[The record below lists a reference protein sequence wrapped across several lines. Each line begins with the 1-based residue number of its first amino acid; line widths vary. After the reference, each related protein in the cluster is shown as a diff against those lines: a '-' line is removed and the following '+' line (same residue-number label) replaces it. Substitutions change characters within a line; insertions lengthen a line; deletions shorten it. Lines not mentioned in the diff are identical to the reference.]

1 MLHSALLHATC
12 CRIDNFAAHAQANS
26 CSCCRRRS
34 LRRCCCCSCCQLSVG
49 RVAWVYANC
58 SSFSYG
64 CDARGERL
72 LATHDHDHCP
82 ATALA
87 AAASASAAQLLS
99 SSCSGRLIS
108 IANIFT
114 YSQCQLPQPPVS
126 PSPAAI
132 CCPGV
137 DNDNVAHSSCFG
149 CIFINGLPFRFYVQL
164 YFSLARY
171 FSLPSTAL
179 ALLHIWPL
187 DLLFRLLLLLLLR
200 NLVERIINNHFSM
213 HIAFLFR
220 VLISVCLRI
229 TICLASSQSIV
240 EC

>member
-1 MLHSALLHATC
+1 MQHVAELT
-12 CRIDNFAAHAQANS
+12 I
-26 CSCCRRRS
+26 S
-34 LRRCCCCSCCQLSVG
+34 LRMRRQTVAVAAVAAPVSYCCCCQLSVG

-64 CDARGERL
+64 FGARGERL

-114 YSQCQLPQPPVS
+114 YSQCQLPQTEPQPPVS

-187 DLLFRLLLLLLLR
+187 DLLFPPPPP
-200 NLVERIINNHFSM
+200 
-213 HIAFLFR
+213 A
-220 VLISVCLRI
+220 
-229 TICLASSQSIV
+229 SQSR
-240 EC
+240 